1 MSLGLNDC
9 LRHSHHVVALTGAG
23 VSIESGIPGYRGT
36 GAAALRA
43 ETLDPSL
50 EMTLAYAKP
59 NRVHTRL
66 ADLERR
72 GYLHGI
78 VTQNIDG
85 LHQLAGSRRVIEL
98 HGSWKT
104 KIVKFGDPIPADAL
118 AKAEELMF
126 EADLVL
132 VLGTS
137 LSVEPAGSLPFLAYC
152 AGARVIVVNDMETK
166 ADDFASIKLNSLNEF
181 LRQTE
186 TLIIPGD

>member
-1 MSLGLNDC
+1 MSLSLTDC
-9 LRHSHHVVALTGAG
+9 LRHFRHVVALTGAG

-36 GAAALRA
+36 GAKALRA

-59 NRVHTRL
+59 SRVHMRL

-72 GYLHGI
+72 GCLHGI

-85 LHQLAGSRRVIEL
+85 LHQLAGSRRVVEL

-104 KIVKFGDPIPADAL
+104 KIIKFGDLIPHEVL
-118 AKAEELMF
+118 AEAEDLMF
-126 EADLVL
+126 GADLVL

-152 AGARVIVVNDMETK
+152 AGAWVIVVNDMETK
-166 ADDFASIKLNSLNEF
+166 ADDFASIKLNSLDEF

-186 TLIIPGD
+186 ALIVSVD

>member
-1 MSLGLNDC
+1 
-9 LRHSHHVVALTGAG
+9 
-23 VSIESGIPGYRGT
+23 
-36 GAAALRA
+36 LRA

-59 NRVHTRL
+59 SRVHMRL

-72 GYLHGI
+72 GCLHGI

-85 LHQLAGSRRVIEL
+85 LHQLAGSRRVVEL

-104 KIVKFGDPIPADAL
+104 KIIKFGDPIPHEVL
-118 AKAEELMF
+118 AEAEGLMF
-126 EADLVL
+126 GADLVL

-137 LSVEPAGSLPFLAYC
+137 LSVEPAGSLPFLAHC
-152 AGARVIVVNDMETK
+152 AGAWVIVVNDMETK
-166 ADDFASIKLNSLNEF
+166 ADDFASIKLNSLDEF

-186 TLIIPGD
+186 DLIVPDD